1 VSNTGAPHPT
11 LYTKQAK
18 NAGAQNLKDGLS
30 LQVGPS
36 WQTFYEG
43 IFPMTRFCN
52 ELKEGVFG
60 PSAQGLHLFCGLGSL
75 WKTNQY
81 HEGLLLGA
89 FFGRRSSKC

>member
-36 WQTFYEG
+36 
-43 IFPMTRFCN
+43 
-52 ELKEGVFG
+52 
-60 PSAQGLHLFCGLGSL
+60 
-75 WKTNQY
+75 
-81 HEGLLLGA
+81 
-89 FFGRRSSKC
+89 